1 MEDTTNIKE
10 FLIYLKKYIP
20 AIILVTILAILGT
33 FFYDKKIKTP
43 IYQSTAKVVLVQQ
56 NENATMTSSAALNDY
71 TVNQKLASTYTEIAK
86 SELVLNQVVNDL
98 NLSITAKE
106 LNKNLT
112 VATVEGTTI
121 LTISVKDRSA
131 DEATKIANKVAE
143 VFTKEVSEIYKLD
156 NISLLDEAKTTGTA
170 VNNTLTRDLII
181 AGFLS
186 VFGVT
191 ALAFLIFCL
200 DDTVKHGQDI
210 ENTFGITVAGKIIDG
225 NSKKRKKNARTNVSK
240 IISDELIVEDQP
252 KSVVSESI
260 KNLRTNLQFTSV
272 DKDLKTILLTSSNAS
287 EGKSYIASNLAVSFA
302 QADKRVL
309 IVDCDLRKGRLHKIF
324 GLPNTFG
331 LSNLL
336 ADDLNNAYRYIQK
349 TNIKG
354 LELLTRGTYPP
365 NPSELLAS
373 KKNAELINRLK
384 NQYDIIIFDGTPS
397 NGLADSIVM
406 STLVDEVLIVA
417 HDSVTKTSALLETK
431 ASLDKVNAKIAGVVL
446 NRISRKGN
454 GRYYYYYYGD
464 KKNDRS
470 A

>member
-1 MEDTTNIKE
+1 MEDTNIKE
-10 FLIYLKKYIP
+10 FLTYLKKYIP
-20 AIILVTILAILGT
+20 AIILIAGLATFGT
-33 FFYDKKIKTP
+33 FLYEKKVKTP

-56 NENATMTSSAALNDY
+56 NENNATTSSAALNDY
-71 TVNQKLASTYTEIAK
+71 NVNQKLAGTYTEIAK
-86 SELVLNQVVNDL
+86 SELVLGQVITDL
-98 NLSITAKE
+98 NLDTSVKE
-106 LNKNLT
+106 LSKNLT
-112 VATVEGTTI
+112 VSTVEGTTI
-121 LTISVKDRSA
+121 LTISVKNKSA
-131 DEATKIANKVAE
+131 EEATKIANKIAE
-143 VFTKEVSEIYKLD
+143 VFTKEITAIYKLD
-156 NISLLDEAKTTGTA
+156 NVSLLDEAKTNNNP
-170 VNNTLTRDLII
+170 VNNTTIRDIII
-181 AGFLS
+181 AGFLA

-200 DDTVKHGQDI
+200 DDTVKHGQNL
-210 ENTFGITVAGKIIDG
+210 ETTLGVPVAGKIIDG
-225 NSKKRKKNARTNVSK
+225 STKKRKKNNVK
-240 IISDELIVEDQP
+240 KLISDELVVEDQP

-272 DKDLKTILLTSSNAS
+272 DQDLKTILLTSSNAS
-287 EGKSYIASNLAVSFA
+287 EGKSYVASNLAVSFA

-324 GLPNTFG
+324 GAVNTYG

-354 LELLTRGTYPP
+354 LDILPRGTYPP
-365 NPSELLAS
+365 NPSELLGS
-373 KKNAELINRLK
+373 KKNAELVNRLK
-384 NQYDIIIFDGTPS
+384 SQYDIVIFDGTPS

-406 STLVDEVLIVA
+406 STLVDQVLIIA
-417 HDSVTKTSALLETK
+417 HDSVTKSSALAETK

-454 GRYYYYYYGD
+454 NRYYYYYYGD
-464 KKNDRS
+464 KKHDRS

>member
-1 MEDTTNIKE
+1 MEDTNIKE
-10 FLIYLKKYIP
+10 FLTYLKKYIP
-20 AIILVTILAILGT
+20 AFILVTAIALLGT

-56 NENATMTSSAALNDY
+56 NENATTSTSAALNDY

-86 SELVLNQVVNDL
+86 SELVLNQVISELGLNTTAK
-98 NLSITAKE
+98 NLS
-106 LNKNLT
+106 NNLT
-112 VATVEGTTI
+112 VSTVEGTTI
-121 LTISVKDRSA
+121 LTISVKNTSA

-143 VFTKEVSEIYKLD
+143 VFTREITAIYKLD
-156 NISLLDEAKTTGTA
+156 NVSLLDEAKTSNA
-170 VNNTLTRDLII
+170 PVNNTLTRDLII
-181 AGFLS
+181 AAFVS
-186 VFGVT
+186 VFGIT
-191 ALAFLIFCL
+191 ALAFLVFCL

-210 ENTFGITVAGKIIDG
+210 ENTLGIPVAGKIIDG
-225 NSKKRKKNARTNVSK
+225 ASKKRKKSARKNVSK

-272 DKDLKTILLTSSNAS
+272 DQDLKTILVTSSNAS
-287 EGKSYIASNLAVSFA
+287 EGKSYIASNLAISFV

-309 IVDCDLRKGRLHKIF
+309 IIDCDLRKGRLHKIF

-336 ADDLNNAYRYIQK
+336 ADDLNNTYRYIQK

-354 LELLTRGTYPP
+354 LDVLTRGTYPP

-373 KKNAELINRLK
+373 KKNAALIDRLK
-384 NQYDIIIFDGTPS
+384 SQYDIIIFDGTPS

-406 STLVDEVLIVA
+406 STLADQVLIVA
-417 HDSVTKTSALLETK
+417 HDSVTKTSALTETK
-431 ASLDKVNAKIAGVVL
+431 DALDKVNAKIAGVVL
-446 NRISRKGN
+446 NRVNRKGN

-464 KKNDRS
+464 KKRD
-470 A
+470 

>member
-1 MEDTTNIKE
+1 MEDTNIKE
-10 FLIYLKKYIP
+10 FLSYLRKYILVY
-20 AIILVTILAILGT
+20 IVVILLALFGT
-33 FFYDKKIKTP
+33 FLYDKKVKTP

-56 NENATMTSSAALNDY
+56 NENATTSTSAALNDY

-86 SELVLNQVVNDL
+86 SDLVLNQVIKDL
-98 NLSITAKE
+98 NLNMSAKD
-106 LNKNLT
+106 LNKNVT
-112 VATVEGTTI
+112 VSTVEGTTI
-121 LTISVKDRSA
+121 LTIAVKNTSA
-131 DEATKIANKVAE
+131 EQATVIANKIAE
-143 VFTKEVSEIYKLD
+143 VFTKEITDIYKLD
-156 NISLLDEAKTTGTA
+156 NVSLLDEAKTVNTP
-170 VNNTLTRDLII
+170 VNNTLVRDMII
-181 AGFLS
+181 AGFIA

-200 DDTVKHGQDI
+200 DDTVKHTQDI
-210 ENTFGITVAGKIIDG
+210 EATFGVPIAGKIIDG
-225 NSKKRKKNARTNVSK
+225 TTKKRKAKGRANVSK

-287 EGKSYIASNLAVSFA
+287 EGKSYIAANLAISFV

-309 IVDCDLRKGRLHKIF
+309 LVDCDLRKGRIHKIF
-324 GLPNTFG
+324 GLPNTWG

-336 ADDLNNAYRYIQK
+336 ADDLSNAYRYIQK

-354 LELLTRGTYPP
+354 LDVITRGTYPP
-365 NPSELLAS
+365 NPSELLSS
-373 KKNAELINRLK
+373 KKNAALIDRLK
-384 NQYDIIIFDGTPS
+384 AQYDIIIFDGTPS

-417 HDSVTKTSALLETK
+417 HDSVTTNAALSETK
-431 ASLDKVNAKIAGVVL
+431 ASLDKVNAHIAGIVL
-446 NRISRKGN
+446 NRVNRKGN

-464 KKNDRS
+464 KKRD
-470 A
+470 

>member
-1 MEDTTNIKE
+1 MEDTNIKE
-10 FLIYLKKYIP
+10 FLSYLRKYILVY
-20 AIILVTILAILGT
+20 IVVILLALFGT
-33 FFYDKKIKTP
+33 FFYDKKVKTP

-56 NENATMTSSAALNDY
+56 NEIATTSTSAALNDY

-86 SELVLNQVVNDL
+86 SDLVLNQVIKDL
-98 NLSITAKE
+98 NLNMSAKD
-106 LNKNLT
+106 LNKNVT
-112 VATVEGTTI
+112 VSTVEGTTI
-121 LTISVKDRSA
+121 LTIAVKNTSA
-131 DEATKIANKVAE
+131 EQATVIANKIAE
-143 VFTKEVSEIYKLD
+143 VFTKEITDIYKLD
-156 NISLLDEAKTTGTA
+156 NVSLLDEAKTVNTP
-170 VNNTLTRDLII
+170 VNNTLVRDMII
-181 AGFLS
+181 AGFIA

-200 DDTVKHGQDI
+200 DDTVKHTQDI
-210 ENTFGITVAGKIIDG
+210 EATFGVPIAGKIIDG
-225 NSKKRKKNARTNVSK
+225 TTKKRKAKGRANVSK

-287 EGKSYIASNLAVSFA
+287 EGKSYIAANLAISFV

-309 IVDCDLRKGRLHKIF
+309 LVDCDLRKGRIHKIF
-324 GLPNTFG
+324 GLPNTWG

-336 ADDLNNAYRYIQK
+336 ADDLSNAYRYIQK

-354 LELLTRGTYPP
+354 LDVITRGTYPP
-365 NPSELLAS
+365 NPSELLSS
-373 KKNAELINRLK
+373 KKNAALIDRLK
-384 NQYDIIIFDGTPS
+384 AQYDIIIFDGTPS

-417 HDSVTKTSALLETK
+417 HDSVTTNAALSETK
-431 ASLDKVNAKIAGVVL
+431 ASLDKVNAHIAGIVL
-446 NRISRKGN
+446 NRVNRKGN

-464 KKNDRS
+464 KKRD
-470 A
+470 